1 MSLLTRPALYYP
13 HLQFTDVNWLKEA
26 LLSFRQVR
34 RMAPGGYSPTAA
46 DVSGPVRDLEAPGLG
61 PLVMT
66 ESLDDTWPERAQGQL
81 YEWLRTQPANELQR
95 FDRAHTIARYDDPDS
110 WQMHPDKFTYSMF
123 NLLQQHHLTW
133 EAGNVSA
140 AQDAR
145 SGFDAVALHPQ
156 LGEAIMAA
164 MAIEIAERK
173 QLNIVTPQPRV
184 HKALLT
190 RRQDEVL
197 ASLAQDD
204 PANEPLNEI
213 EAPQLPDLPTSAAQL
228 LIHKHLDLSW
238 VSLEDVAAI
247 VKDGNGFQQF
257 RVRLQ
262 KLAAELDLSNIKD
275 PVEQAKQVEALAD
288 AARDEWD
295 SYRRGLGSFAK
306 MYVATALDDKLET
319 AITAGVPAIAG
330 LSSLG
335 LASVGIGLAVG
346 VLTVASKTAKKLV
359 QRRKTDPYRY
369 LSQLMAHGATI
380 VADIAD
386 D

>member
-1 MSLLTRPALYYP
+1 
-13 HLQFTDVNWLKEA
+13 
-26 LLSFRQVR
+26 
-34 RMAPGGYSPTAA
+34 
-46 DVSGPVRDLEAPGLG
+46 
-61 PLVMT
+61 
-66 ESLDDTWPERAQGQL
+66 
-81 YEWLRTQPANELQR
+81 
-95 FDRAHTIARYDDPDS
+95 
-110 WQMHPDKFTYSMF
+110 
-123 NLLQQHHLTW
+123 
-133 EAGNVSA
+133 
-140 AQDAR
+140 
-145 SGFDAVALHPQ
+145 
-156 LGEAIMAA
+156 MAA

-190 RRQDEVL
+190 RRQDDVL
-197 ASLAQDD
+197 ASLALDD

-213 EAPQLPDLPTSAAQL
+213 EAPRLPDLATSAAQL

-238 VSLEDVAAI
+238 VSLQDVAAI
-247 VKDGNGFQQF
+247 VKDGNDFQQF

-262 KLAAELDLSNIKD
+262 KLAAELDLSTIKD

-335 LASVGIGLAVG
+335 LSSVGIGLAVG

-369 LSQLMAHGATI
+369 LSQLMAHGATM